1 MHRKISLLATIKGL
15 RRDKRGAM
23 MIETALVTPMLVMMA
38 LGSFDASR
46 MFAREAEL
54 QTAASEASAIALAS
68 KPDTSAK
75 RATLKSV
82 IVASTGLAAA
92 DVTVDAAYRC
102 GTATAYVATNTAC
115 GTAKISNYVRIYMTG
130 VYTPQWTQF
139 GIGGPITFRI
149 TRHVMIGQDT

>member
-1 MHRKISLLATIKGL
+1 MKSKASFLQTIRNL
-15 RRDKRGAM
+15 RSDNRGAM

-54 QTAASEASAIALAS
+54 QTAASEAAAIALAS

-75 RATLKSV
+75 RTTLKNV

-92 DVTVDAAYRC
+92 NVSVDAAYRC
-102 GTATAYVATNTAC
+102 GITATYVTTNTSC
-115 GTAKISNYVRIYMTG
+115 GSDKISNYVKIYMTG
-130 VYTPQWTQF
+130 TYTPQWTQF
-139 GIGGPITFRI
+139 GIGGPITYRI
-149 TRHVMIGQDT
+149 TRYVMIGQDT